1 MSRRIISLQIL
12 AAASALLPST
22 ASAMTLVQFFGF
34 LNVFV
39 GLFLTLA
46 LILYGAAVIIYAT
59 RFGCPNR
66 MESLDLIEWALSIL
80 FVLIV
85 VLGVVQ
91 YFQRH
96 PANMAYI
103 IGTIVFVIVLWLIIY
118 AYSGGKK
125 KEAPPGPMGP
135 PPPMR

>member
-1 MSRRIISLQIL
+1 MPRKIMSLQGL
-12 AAASALLPST
+12 AVAVALLPGT

-34 LNVFV
+34 LNIFV

-46 LILYGAAVIIYAT
+46 LILYGAAVIIYVT

-66 MESLDLIEWALSIL
+66 MESLDLIEWALTIL

-91 YFQRH
+91 YFQSH
-96 PANMAYI
+96 PANMMYI
-103 IGTIVFVIVLWLIIY
+103 IGAIVFLLIVGLIIY
-118 AYSGGKK
+118 AYSGGEKK
-125 KEAPPGPMGP
+125 PAGPPGP
-135 PPPMR
+135 PPPPGR

>member
-1 MSRRIISLQIL
+1 MSLQGL
-12 AAASALLPST
+12 AVAVALLPGT

-34 LNVFV
+34 LNIFV

-46 LILYGAAVIIYAT
+46 LILYGAAVIIYVT

-66 MESLDLIEWALSIL
+66 MESLDLIEWALTIL

-91 YFQRH
+91 YFQSH
-96 PANMAYI
+96 PANMMYI
-103 IGTIVFVIVLWLIIY
+103 IGVIVFLLIVGLIIY
-118 AYSGGKK
+118 AYSGGEKK
-125 KEAPPGPMGP
+125 TQGPPMGP
-135 PPPMR
+135 PPPPRR

>member
-1 MSRRIISLQIL
+1 MPRKIMSLQGL
-12 AAASALLPST
+12 AVAVALLPGT

-34 LNVFV
+34 LNIFV

-46 LILYGAAVIIYAT
+46 LILYGAAVIIYVT

-66 MESLDLIEWALSIL
+66 MESLDLIEWALTIL

-91 YFQRH
+91 YFQSH
-96 PANMAYI
+96 PANMMYI
-103 IGTIVFVIVLWLIIY
+103 IGVIVFLLIVGLIIY
-118 AYSGGKK
+118 AYSGGEKK
-125 KEAPPGPMGP
+125 PAGPPGP
-135 PPPMR
+135 PPPPIRR